1 MQDARAREAQNY
13 GYFGISFYYVQ
24 IGSFH
29 PAYFIVQHQQYNDSA
44 SGSLRAA
51 SLLRR
56 AGASDA
62 TLPGSRYGYFF
73 QIRAPTTASPAA

>member
-1 MQDARAREAQNY
+1 MQESRRRAREAQNY

-44 SGSLRAA
+44 SASGSLREPASCEPAA
-51 SLLRR
+51 SWCQRR
-56 AGASDA
+56 H
-62 TLPGSRYGYFF
+62 
-73 QIRAPTTASPAA
+73 AAR